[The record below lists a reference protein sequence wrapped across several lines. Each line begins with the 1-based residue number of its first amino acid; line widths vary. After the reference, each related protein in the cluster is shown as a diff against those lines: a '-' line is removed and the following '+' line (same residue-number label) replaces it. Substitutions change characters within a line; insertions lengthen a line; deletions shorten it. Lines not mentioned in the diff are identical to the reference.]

1 MEVLTNLLQTLI
13 TDNSGIGNTLAQR
26 ELLLKIANKS
36 HFHLC
41 STPFERTSIPV
52 FKKIRNEFNH
62 AVRPIF
68 LKYLTKVESQF
79 ISTHFSEESQNKMKQ
94 GYLPV
99 GWTVHH
105 QKAISCGGL
114 NMTKEYDQ
122 RIRKMALTKEE
133 MVLLPEDP
141 EEKDNYIL
149 ACQLNRYLSMK
160 EKSGLL
166 KSTFHKMF
174 QRHLILLPQDLHM
187 ALEEAFLTP
196 QKKHLSREIS
206 TPSAHK
212 LFHFPSSPLL
222 IYGSERHLFGDALKP
237 KTMYRSQDELLP
249 FITAH
254 QWQRLR

>member
-13 TDNSGIGNTLAQR
+13 TGNPEVGNTLAQR

-41 STPFERTSIPV
+41 SMPFERTSVPV
-52 FKKIRNEFNH
+52 FKKIRNEFNL
-62 AVRPIF
+62 AVRPMF
-68 LKYLTKVESQF
+68 LKYLAKVEAQF
-79 ISTHFSEESQNKMKQ
+79 IATHFSEENQNRMKQ
-94 GYLPV
+94 GYLPI

-105 QKAISCGGL
+105 QRAISCGGL
-114 NMTKEYDQ
+114 NMTKDYYP
-122 RIRKMALTKEE
+122 RIRKMTLTKEE

-149 ACQLNRYLSMK
+149 ACQLNRYLSIK

-166 KSTFHKMF
+166 KSTFFKMF
-174 QRHLILLPQDLHM
+174 QRHLILLPQALHV

-196 QKKHLSREIS
+196 QKKHLSAEINA
-206 TPSAHK
+206 PLARK

-237 KTMYRSQDELLP
+237 KTMYRFQDEMLP